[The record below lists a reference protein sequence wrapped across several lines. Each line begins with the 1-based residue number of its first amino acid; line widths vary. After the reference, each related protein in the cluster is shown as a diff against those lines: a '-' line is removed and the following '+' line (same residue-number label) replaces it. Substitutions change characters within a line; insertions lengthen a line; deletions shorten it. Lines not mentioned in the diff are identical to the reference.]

1 MNGRERLFSRPRPRQ
16 RESAAVKR
24 ADIGVGIG
32 LIIFSAWIYWYAGSY
47 HEATI
52 YYYGPNFFPQILA
65 LAMGLCAVFLIVNA
79 LRGKS
84 LSRTDRIDLKGFVRM
99 LIAICICIGYMFLMQ
114 VIGFAMSTSVFLYV
128 LMMFIGQK
136 GYVKRITSSVMVS
149 ILVWA
154 IFRFFLVIPLP
165 TGMFAFTF

>member
-1 MNGRERLFSRPRPRQ
+1 M
-16 RESAAVKR
+16 KK
-24 ADIGVGIG
+24 ADIGVGIA
-32 LIIFSAWIYWYAGSY
+32 LIIFSAWIFWYAGSY

-65 LAMGLCAVFLIVNA
+65 LLMALCAVFLIVNA

-84 LSRTDRIDLKGFVRM
+84 LSRADRIDLKGFGRM
-99 LIAICICIGYMFLMQ
+99 LVAIGICIGYLFLMQ
-114 VIGFAMSTSVFLYV
+114 VIGFAIGTSVFLFV

-136 GYVKRITSSVMVS
+136 GLVKRIVSSVLVA

-154 IFRFFLVIPLP
+154 IFRYFLVIPLP
-165 TGMFAFTF
+165 TGMFEFTF